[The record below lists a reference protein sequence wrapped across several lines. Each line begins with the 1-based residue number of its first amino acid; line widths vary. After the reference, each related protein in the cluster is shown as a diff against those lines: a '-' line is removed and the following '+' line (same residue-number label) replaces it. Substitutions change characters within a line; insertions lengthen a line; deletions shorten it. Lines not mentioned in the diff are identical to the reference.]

1 MRFLAI
7 MGLFASLFGGGCKQ
21 TAQSQ
26 QSAAQQPQMSQ
37 RLADIAFLALNHGIY
52 SIQDGE
58 DPLIPFVIS
67 EQAEGKRKLS
77 RYVSEATVGDS
88 KGWVLEE
95 SLAQARLAVSQ
106 LPSSVT
112 AYAIAHDGYITIEGT
127 KYDAIF
133 VEASERGRTAA
144 VIMAQRYIPK
154 TAQQSFQRVG
164 NPALLRE
171 EDSRLR

>member
-21 TAQSQ
+21 AAQPQ
-26 QSAAQQPQMSQ
+26 QSTPQQPQMSQ
-37 RLADIAFLALNHGIY
+37 RLADIAFFALDHGIY

-58 DPLIPFVIS
+58 GPLIPFVIS
-67 EQAEGKRKLS
+67 EKADGKRKLD
-77 RYVSEATVGDS
+77 RYVSEANVGGEA
-88 KGWVLEE
+88 GWVLEE
-95 SLAQARLAVSQ
+95 SLAQARLAVSK

-112 AYAIAHDGYITIEGT
+112 AYAIAHDGYITIQGT
-127 KYDAIF
+127 KYDAIL
-133 VEASERGRTAA
+133 VEASERGRAGA

-171 EDSRLR
+171 EESRLR

>member
-21 TAQSQ
+21 
-26 QSAAQQPQMSQ
+26 AAQPPQAPSHQPHMSK
-37 RLADIAFLALNHGIY
+37 RLADIAFFALDHGIY

-58 DPLIPFVIS
+58 GPLIPFVIS
-67 EQAEGKRKLS
+67 EQPDGKRNLS
-77 RYVSEATVGDS
+77 RYMSVAKMGKSE
-88 KGWVLEE
+88 GWVLEE
-95 SLAQARLAVSQ
+95 SLAKARDAVSQ

-112 AYAIAHDGYITIEGT
+112 AYAISHDGYITIQGT

-133 VEASERGRTAA
+133 VEASERGRSGA
-144 VIMAQRYIPK
+144 VIMAQRYVPK

-171 EDSRLR
+171 EESRLR